1 MTIKKDKFLLTAI
14 IPIGKTGGNLDLL
27 YTWVPQV
34 ANYPLNLILI
44 HDIADKETGPALI
57 KFIDYFKE
65 FNLTLVEGV
74 FGSPGYARNAGLRLV
89 ASNWIAFWDYD
100 DKPDLESIF
109 SSIIEAEIEYDVLI
123 GEFKVRNIIKNTVT
137 KLKVNN
143 PSFKSI
149 AMNPGVWRMVFKY
162 NVLLD
167 LKFNN
172 LKMGEDHVFLSD
184 MKLAERKIKFIP
196 KVFYEYSVGGENQLT
211 NKKTALMDL
220 PLATRLIYSHTKEK
234 MNNKS
239 IYFNMILMV
248 RQQFTL
254 LKKGNIFLRFTVL
267 RFLLKLLIKPNLI
280 LLWLGLKAFLT
291 VFLNLRKSTL
301 K

>member
-14 IPIGKTGGNLDLL
+14 IPIGKTDGNLDLL

-34 ANYPLNLILI
+34 ANYPLKLILI
-44 HDIADKETGPALI
+44 HDIADIETGPALV
-57 KFIDYFKE
+57 KFIDYFKDY
-65 FNLTLVEGV
+65 NLTLVEGV
-74 FGSPGYARNAGLRLV
+74 FGSPGHARNVGLGLV

-123 GEFKVRNIIKNTVT
+123 GEFTVRNIIKNTVT
-137 KLKVNN
+137 KLKVTN

-162 NVLLD
+162 NILQD
-167 LKFNN
+167 LKFTN
-172 LKMGEDHVFLSD
+172 LKTGEDHVFLSD

-196 KVFYEYSVGGENQLT
+196 KVFYEYSIGGENQLT

-220 PLATRLIYSHTKEK
+220 PSATRLIYSHTKEK

-254 LKKGNIFLRFTVL
+254 LKKGNIILRFTVL
-267 RFLLKLLIKPNLI
+267 RFLLKLLIKPSFV

-291 VFLNLRKSTL
+291 VFLNLRKSAL